1 MNQQLGKQLTRPR
14 GAIERPE
21 RRILESA
28 RIPVRLPPPTR
39 LKSISVSPLIDQESP
54 LSLPESEYNRI
65 RWLNRFT
72 PHWNEP
78 KHERLARFKLRA
90 QKMRTRRAHTEKIFN
105 SFQRLDGFTG
115 TVLPSDL
122 MISFSFQKWT
132 LPRSDSQAPESLQ
145 QQQQETR
152 PIGKNKK
159 GREEGGPGIY
169 VTPNRI
175 LHPYWLSKKIGMSVW
190 LICHQDIL
198 NHRKKLRT
206 LYRYTHEPKF
216 SPHLSDQISSQLV
229 RRIAQECVVLKETL
243 GVPSSVISSLDDLV
257 LKTRSGK
264 IARIP
269 ADYPT
274 TSSRSVLLTYLKTLI
289 NIKPSKN
296 DDDNQDIKNQADPD
310 PSANLGA
317 ILVKST
323 SLFRELESL
332 QVEKDFKELSIE
344 EAESRSNV
352 ADQSREDRLMFSI
365 LLSDGPVPVWNLEGL
380 LTQMAKQPPR
390 QNSGTTMIT
399 AALNNSTNPPSTN
412 ETTLANIL
420 RREIDEA
427 LTYTDHKSSSSTI
440 EESSAA
446 YLIGI
451 SEPTYPLILALRRAT
466 WWIGQGYEPHH
477 FAGIKEMVNLANQIK
492 NDKEL
497 KWINWIRNKNSVDGI
512 IKNNGQL
519 WKSFNPK
526 SDTSKKIWRRV

>member
-1 MNQQLGKQLTRPR
+1 MCPMTTGQATHQTER
-14 GAIERPE
+14 AIERPE

-269 ADYPT
+269 DDYPT

-289 NIKPSKN
+289 
-296 DDDNQDIKNQADPD
+296 DDIKNQADPD

-332 QVEKDFKELSIE
+332 QAEKDSKELSIDE
-344 EAESRSNV
+344 EEESRSKTDV
-352 ADQSREDRLMFSI
+352 SI
-365 LLSDGPVPVWNLEGL
+365 LLSDGPVPVWDLEGL

-399 AALNNSTNPPSTN
+399 AALNNSTNHSSTH
-412 ETTLANIL
+412 ETTLADIL

-427 LTYTDHKSSSSTI
+427 LTYTNHKSSSSTI
-440 EESSAA
+440 EEQV
-446 YLIGI
+446 
-451 SEPTYPLILALRRAT
+451 PLI
-466 WWIGQGYEPHH
+466 
-477 FAGIKEMVNLANQIK
+477 
-492 NDKEL
+492 
-497 KWINWIRNKNSVDGI
+497 
-512 IKNNGQL
+512 
-519 WKSFNPK
+519 
-526 SDTSKKIWRRV
+526 

>member
-1 MNQQLGKQLTRPR
+1 MIVILGINQIEKMNQQLGKQLTRPR

-90 QKMRTRRAHTEKIFN
+90 QKMRTRRAHTEKYSTHSN
-105 SFQRLDGFTG
+105 
-115 TVLPSDL
+115 VLMDSRGQNGLFP
-122 MISFSFQKWT
+122 I
-132 LPRSDSQAPESLQ
+132 RSQAPESLQ

-159 GREEGGPGIY
+159 GKRRGRTG
-169 VTPNRI
+169 I

-198 NHRKKLRT
+198 KHRKKLRT

-289 NIKPSKN
+289 NKTLQN

-352 ADQSREDRLMFSI
+352 ADQSREDRLI
-365 LLSDGPVPVWNLEGL
+365 AIWDLEGL

-399 AALNNSTNPPSTN
+399 AALNNSTNHSSTH
-412 ETTLANIL
+412 ETTLADIL

-427 LTYTDHKSSSSTI
+427 LTYTNHKSSSSTI
-440 EESSAA
+440 EEPSAA

-466 WWIGQGYEPHH
+466 WWIGQGYESHH

-492 NDKEL
+492 SDKEL

>member
-152 PIGKNKK
+152 PI
-159 GREEGGPGIY
+159 
-169 VTPNRI
+169 
-175 LHPYWLSKKIGMSVW
+175 
-190 LICHQDIL
+190 DIL

-269 ADYPT
+269 DDYPT

-289 NIKPSKN
+289 DVLPSQN

-332 QVEKDFKELSIE
+332 QAEKDSKELSIDE
-344 EAESRSNV
+344 EEESRSKV
-352 ADQSREDRLMFSI
+352 ADQSGEDRLMFSI
-365 LLSDGPVPVWNLEGL
+365 LLSDGPVPVWDLEGL

-399 AALNNSTNPPSTN
+399 AALNNSTNHSSTH
-412 ETTLANIL
+412 ETTLADIL

-427 LTYTDHKSSSSTI
+427 LTYTNHKSSSSTI
-440 EESSAA
+440 EEPSAA

-466 WWIGQGYEPHH
+466 WWIGQGYESHH

-492 NDKEL
+492 SDKEL

-526 SDTSKKIWRRV
+526 SDTSKKIWRRKDC